1 MTFLDPGD
9 VAMLHS
15 PSLRLATAAAA
26 VLLLTSCAEPPT
38 SPDRSAQ
45 PAVVGTDPAPS
56 SPGIFLGTDITP
68 ATCRSGV
75 GDTDR
80 DGLTDRC
87 ERALASSFAPQLA
100 YAASDRSGRE
110 PRWAARPLGS
120 SRVRV
125 MYLLSLYFDDGAYG
139 CTLGPILCGGHY
151 GDSEYIVLDLY
162 FSGSSGHWILD
173 QAIYSAHGV
182 YNVYP
187 RLFAAYPGMN
197 FPDRKGGYPRAFVA
211 LRKHA
216 LYRSDTECDD
226 GELGLD
232 ECRAD
237 TFQRVETP
245 DARDIG
251 SRAMHTAAQDCVR
264 SVVLT
269 SSTAVE
275 CYWTPRDFGGWQGK
289 TPKAGPYSATLGTF
303 GF

>member
-1 MTFLDPGD
+1 
-9 VAMLHS
+9 MLHS
-15 PSLRLATAAAA
+15 SPVRLAAAA
-26 VLLLTSCAEPPT
+26 VLLFLTSCSEPPT
-38 SPDRSAQ
+38 GPTSHGPEH
-45 PAVVGTDPAPS
+45 AVVGTDPAPS
-56 SPGIFLGTDITP
+56 APGIFLGTDITP
-68 ATCRSGV
+68 TSCRAGSA
-75 GDTDR
+75 DTDL

-87 ERALASSFAPQLA
+87 ERALASAFAPQLA
-100 YAASDRSGRE
+100 YAASDRVGRE

-125 MYLLSLYFDDGAYG
+125 MYLLSLYFDDGAFG
-139 CTLGPILCGGHY
+139 CNLGLQLCGGHY

-162 FSGSSGHWILD
+162 YGSGHWILD
-173 QAIYSAHGV
+173 LAIYSAHGV

-187 RLFAAYPGMN
+187 RIFTAYPSMN
-197 FPDRKGGYPRAFVA
+197 FPDRKGGYPKAFVA

-237 TFQRVETP
+237 TFQRVDTP

-251 SRAMHTAAQDCVR
+251 SRAHHTTAQDCVR
-264 SVVLT
+264 SVVFT
-269 SSTAVE
+269 SSSATE
-275 CYWTPRDFGGWQGK
+275 CYWTSKDFGGWQGK
-289 TPKAGPYSATLGTF
+289 TPKAGPYSSSLATF